1 MQHSACSEQYCIIF
15 LKFAVL
21 SIMINI
27 LITHTQQNNKAG
39 GRKLWLMPLMVV
51 MANRCILT
59 PKLIDLYTLHM
70 HSPLHVNHTSICALE
85 NRIK

>member
-1 MQHSACSEQYCIIF
+1 MQHSACSEQFCIIF

-27 LITHTQQNNKAG
+27 LITHTQQNNKG
-39 GRKLWLMPLMVV
+39 RGRKLWLMPLMVV
-51 MANRCILT
+51 MAIGCMLT
-59 PKLIDLYTLHM
+59 PKLVALYTLHM
-70 HSPLHVNHTSICALE
+70 HSPLHVKHTSICALE